1 MIADSTIEFVVI
13 QSLHF
18 AVNIQWI
25 CCPSGSYILHF
36 EMVQHFD
43 LVPWE
48 KNGTACSC
56 SWL

>member
-18 AVNIQWI
+18 ALNIQWI

-36 EMVQHFD
+36 EMV
-43 LVPWE
+43 
-48 KNGTACSC
+48 
-56 SWL
+56 